1 MVKSE
6 AATADQY
13 LSEISDDRRASISEV
28 RQVILDNLPEGY
40 RETVQFGIISYVVP
54 LETFPK
60 TYNRKPLTYISLASQ
75 KDYMSLYLMS
85 IYGDEEKASDFDA
98 EFEASGRKMDRG
110 KSCVRFKKVDDLPM
124 DLIGKTVAGTS
135 LQEYIEIYERS
146 RRR

>member
-13 LSEISDDRRASISEV
+13 LSELSDDRRASISEV